1 LYQPVPSGGKCPIV
15 GSKCG
20 KGSTYTASVIR
31 STDAGTTWSA
41 AIPVD
46 VQHEV
51 PL

>member
-1 LYQPVPSGGKCPIV
+1 V

-31 STDAGTTWSA
+31 STDADTTWST
-41 AIPVD
+41 AIPID
-46 VQHEV
+46 AQQEV